1 MLRAGSV
8 LSRTEPA
15 PTSVTDMPLISPWRA
30 DFPAIAALQRQG
42 QTYLDSAGSAGQ
54 IVFTHGATSA
64 FNLLAYGLEHLFEA
78 GDEIVVSALEHHAN
92 LLPWQQ
98 LALRRG
104 LKLVV
109 LPLTDS
115 GVIDIDVAAGLITSR
130 TRLLAVSQL
139 SNVLGTW
146 QPIEP
151 LVALARANGALSV
164 IDGAQGVVHGRHDV
178 QQIGCDFYVFSGH
191 KLYGPDGVGVLFGR
205 NEALAQLKHWQ
216 FGGEMV
222 LHTGYQTAT
231 FRPAPLGFEAGTP
244 AIGAVIGLGATL
256 DYLNALTPSAVEA
269 FEAHLHEQ
277 LRAGLLRRDGV
288 RLLGD
293 PHVALASFTVE
304 GVHNADLAH
313 LLTEQGIARA
323 GTVRGD
329 SRFTGALQRF
339 RRPGAIFHR
348 TGSSAGA
355 FAMTLPSDAQTAL
368 ETFNASLSWEQ
379 RARLLMQWGERLPA
393 MRDEE
398 KTDAHRVDGCESKVW
413 LAGELS
419 DGHWQ
424 FRAASDAR
432 LIRAGTPA
440 IGAVIGLGAT
450 LDYLN
455 ALTPSAVEAFEAH
468 LHERLRAGLMRRDG
482 VRLLGDPQVALA
494 SFVVEGVHNADL
506 AHLLT
511 EQGIAVRAG

>member
-1 MLRAGSV
+1 
-8 LSRTEPA
+8 
-15 PTSVTDMPLISPWRA
+15 MPLTSPWRA
-30 DFPAIAALQRQG
+30 DFPAIDALQRQG
-42 QTYLDSAGSAGQ
+42 QTYLDSAATAQKPQALIDAMVGYYANGAANVHRAQHLPGAMATQAFEGTRGKVATWLNAGSAGQ

-104 LKLVV
+104 LTLVV

-115 GVIDIDVAAGLITSR
+115 GVIDLEVAASLITSR

-151 LVALARANGALSV
+151 LVAMARANGALSV

-222 LHTGYQTAT
+222 LHTGYQAAT

-256 DYLNALTPSAVEA
+256 DYLNALNPSAVEQ
-269 FEAHLHEQ
+269 FEAHLHQ
-277 LRAGLLRRDGV
+277 
-288 RLLGD
+288 
-293 PHVALASFTVE
+293 
-304 GVHNADLAH
+304 
-313 LLTEQGIARA
+313 
-323 GTVRGD
+323 
-329 SRFTGALQRF
+329 
-339 RRPGAIFHR
+339 
-348 TGSSAGA
+348 
-355 FAMTLPSDAQTAL
+355 
-368 ETFNASLSWEQ
+368 
-379 RARLLMQWGERLPA
+379 
-393 MRDEE
+393 
-398 KTDAHRVDGCESKVW
+398 
-413 LAGELS
+413 
-419 DGHWQ
+419 
-424 FRAASDAR
+424 
-432 LIRAGTPA
+432 
-440 IGAVIGLGAT
+440 
-450 LDYLN
+450 
-455 ALTPSAVEAFEAH
+455 
-468 LHERLRAGLMRRDG
+468 RLRAGLMRRDG
-482 VRLLGDPQVALA
+482 VRLLGDPHVALA

-511 EQGIAVRAG
+511 EQGIAVRAGHHCAIPLISGLELSGAIRISLALYNDSGDLERFFSALDQALELLR